1 MGETNDRLLNLVLEV
16 NRRLADEKDYDEYL
30 APELR
35 ALLGFLVD
43 TYQTHPELK
52 TYKVVEES
60 RFYYTLVRSSL

>member
-35 ALLGFLVD
+35 ALLEFLINI
-43 TYQTHPELK
+43 YQTHPEFK
-52 TYKVVEES
+52 TYKVKEQ
-60 RFYYTLVRSSL
+60 TL

>member
-1 MGETNDRLLNLVLEV
+1 MRDTNDRLLNIVLEV

-35 ALLGFLVD
+35 ALLGFLINI
-43 TYQTHPELK
+43 YQTQPELK

-60 RFYYTLVRSSL
+60 R

>member
-1 MGETNDRLLNLVLEV
+1 MGETNDRLLNVVLEV

-35 ALLGFLVD
+35 ALLEFLIN

-60 RFYYTLVRSSL
+60 R

>member
-16 NRRLADEKDYDEYL
+16 NRRLADEKDYDEYF
-30 APELR
+30 APELG
-35 ALLGFLVD
+35 ALLEFLIN

-60 RFYYTLVRSSL
+60 R

>member
-60 RFYYTLVRSSL
+60 R